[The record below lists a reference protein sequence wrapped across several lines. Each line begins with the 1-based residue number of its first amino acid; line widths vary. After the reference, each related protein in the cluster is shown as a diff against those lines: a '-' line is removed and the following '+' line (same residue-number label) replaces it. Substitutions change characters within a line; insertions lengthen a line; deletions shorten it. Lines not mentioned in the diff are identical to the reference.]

1 MKRKRLSIIRILLH
15 DHSNGHWCGVVF
27 RRKNLSLGK
36 TGGKLSNR
44 NNDSCKNYHMEAYEK
59 LIKAIILTESKG
71 KGTDLMQSSESLHG
85 EADVIDNP
93 ADSID
98 QGVKYLAEMIM
109 EAKTRM

>member
-1 MKRKRLSIIRILLH
+1 
-15 DHSNGHWCGVVF
+15 
-27 RRKNLSLGK
+27 
-36 TGGKLSNR
+36 
-44 NNDSCKNYHMEAYEK
+44 MEAYEK

-85 EADVIDNP
+85 EADIIDNP

-109 EAKTRM
+109 EAKNKDVICGPLSKRIILGKIILPM